1 MIISQSHLARVQ
13 QDLRDI
19 HDDIGYF
26 ATPLNEI
33 YTLLGDIDSLLH
45 EPENLDKKL
54 GEILTITQSLE
65 TACKSGEWI
74 PEVGQEAKAAAEF
87 LDGVNILIKEIRT
100 TLTGIQESLKPFTE
114 WIKGV
119 EEPVGKAW
127 KPIGLVEGKLETM
140 VNISSRLLKH
150 YGGNPPDNIEHC
162 AAALDNPLHGVA
174 QAMNDAKD
182 RANAALNDAERPLR
196 TAVHQLEKIVDY
208 TAFIDGIYH
217 KLDGFRRDIDLITK
231 AVNKALHYTKTA
243 IEEAISDVARRF
255 RPKTYKKVKAMLD
268 SVQKAVENL
277 KKKFINYAFKPVRD
291 LVNQVEGEIVSKL
304 VNLPEVAPIR
314 KALSEVTEAIS
325 SVKAAIDS
333 LSDPC
338 AALFQG
344 ATTEPC

>member
-1 MIISQSHLARVQ
+1 MIVSHSHLAKVQ
-13 QDLRDI
+13 LDLRDI

-45 EPENLDKKL
+45 EPENLNKKL
-54 GEILTITQSLE
+54 GEILSVTQTLE
-65 TACKSGEWI
+65 KACKSGEWI

-87 LDGVNILIKEIRT
+87 LDGVNIVIKEIRT

-114 WIKGV
+114 WIKEV
-119 EEPVGKAW
+119 KDPVDKAW

-162 AAALDNPLHGVA
+162 AAALDDPLHGVA

-182 RANAALNDAERPLR
+182 RANAALSDAERPLR
-196 TAVHQLEKIVDY
+196 TACNQLEKIVDY

-217 KLDGFRRDIDLITK
+217 KLDGFRRDIHDITTAVDKAFNYTK
-231 AVNKALHYTKTA
+231 AA
-243 IEEAISDVARRF
+243 IEAAITDIARRVS
-255 RPKTYKKVKAMLD
+255 PKTYKKVKEMLA

-291 LVNQVEGEIVSKL
+291 LVNQVEGEIASKL
-304 VNLPEVAPIR
+304 ANLPEVAPVR

-338 AALFQG
+338 AALFDG
-344 ATTEPC
+344 TTAHC